1 MGRLEK
7 IVVIT
12 VLFLVAVI
20 LGISL
25 NGGGEEEAL
34 EVAARNRRKA
44 AADVAEAGVEKSEAG
59 GVMSASV
66 KLDAPAA
73 PVAGNVGQD
82 LSKVAQPAPAVV
94 TPAPIAAQPVASSF
108 LVTTVGLE
116 PTSSDEV
123 MVYTWKA
130 GDSFKALAQTY
141 YGSPLHV
148 ARLRAANEGQDEA
161 KLTAG
166 TRIQVPA
173 KSASGDV
180 RVAAAPAA
188 AGAAAPSAAWAN
200 GMYTVKSGD
209 VLGSIS
215 KTVYGT
221 TKHWKRIHDANRD
234 VIGDDPNRL
243 KVGMQLRI
251 PEVK

>member
-73 PVAGNVGQD
+73 GNVGQD
-82 LSKVAQPAPAVV
+82 LSKVPAQPAPAVV

-116 PTSSDEV
+116 PSSSDE
-123 MVYTWKA
+123 MMIYTWKA

-141 YGSPLHV
+141 YGSQLHV
-148 ARLRAANEGQDEA
+148 ARLRAANEGQDET
-161 KLTAG
+161 KFTAG
-166 TRIQVPA
+166 TRIQIPA
-173 KSASGDV
+173 KSATGDV
-180 RVAAAPAA
+180 KVAAAPAV
-188 AGAAAPSAAWAN
+188 AGAAAPSAAWAG

-251 PEVK
+251 PEAK